1 MLVKYS
7 QFWPQNALFIEKL
20 ASLRQ
25 NMKKFFFEKMEK
37 TVKNC
42 WKKKFVL
49 QFFQKKGAGIVSH
62 PS

>member
-1 MLVKYS
+1 
-7 QFWPQNALFIEKL
+7 
-20 ASLRQ
+20 
-25 NMKKFFFEKMEK
+25 MKKFFFEKMEK